1 VTANVTRTARETL
14 VRFADRL
21 QRLRVAAG
29 TPPLKRLT
37 ELTAALGRPLARST
51 MSDKLTGKSLPEWD
65 FVVWFV
71 HGCVANAR
79 EAGVRLPA
87 DLVDLAA
94 WDAAH
99 WRLLRSLDSAQAG
112 ERLTAAARAEIARRT
127 DPPPDAPATASG
139 GSQHGTADGLLS
151 PVARLMPR
159 QLPAPTR
166 HFAGRAEELAALTAL
181 ADEVERGDGPVI
193 AAIDGTAGIG
203 KTSLVGYWAH
213 RAADRF
219 PDGQLYVNLRGF
231 DPAGTPMAPTE
242 AVRGFLDALGVP
254 AHRLP
259 VSLETQAA
267 LYRSLLAGRRM
278 LVVLDNARDCEQVRR
293 LLPGS
298 SGCLVLVT
306 SRSRLTSLVAVE
318 GAQPLTLDLFTPA
331 DACEL
336 LARRLGRDRLA
347 AEPDAVDDIIAACAR
362 LPLALSIVAAR
373 AGTHPGFSLAS
384 LATELRGIGS
394 GRGLGAFD
402 GEPGLDLRAVFSWSY
417 LQLDVASAGMF
428 RLLGGHPGP
437 DIGLRA
443 AASLAGLPVD
453 RARTLLAGLAGAHLV
468 AETSPGRFAFHD
480 LLRAYATELADTL
493 DGDGDRGAA
502 RLRGL
507 DHYLRSAYAA
517 DRILDPHR
525 QAIPPPEPVAGVTPE
540 SFADRPR
547 ALAWL
552 TAERPVLLAAV
563 ALAATTGLD
572 PYARDLAW
580 TLTTFLDRRGHWH
593 DWATSQHVALEAATR
608 LADPAGQARA
618 HRDLA
623 RAHAQL
629 GDHDRA
635 HAHLRSALE
644 LFGGCADLAGEAH
657 THLGIGWLYQRQ
669 GRLEEAL
676 AHAERALDLF
686 RVVGY
691 QHGQANALNNVGS
704 HHSRLGNHGSALTAC
719 RMALTAHREIG
730 DLRGQADTWHNLGY
744 ANHRL
749 GHHSRAIACYGQA
762 LDLFRD
768 VSDRYQ
774 EAAVLTHLGDVHRF
788 IGQPEAA
795 RRSWCAA
802 VTILDDLGH
811 ADAGAVHD
819 RLGRGGAPRA
829 LARSVGPA
837 AVS

>member
-1 VTANVTRTARETL
+1 VVTTDVTRTTRETL

-29 TPPLKRLT
+29 TPPLKRLA
-37 ELTAALGRPLARST
+37 ELTAAMGRPLARST
-51 MSDKLTGKSLPEWD
+51 ISDKLTGKSLPEWD

-71 HGCVANAR
+71 HGCVANAS
-79 EAGVRLPA
+79 EAGVALPA
-87 DLVDLAA
+87 DLVDLGA

-99 WRLLRSLDSAQAG
+99 WRLLRALDGAQAG
-112 ERLTAAARAEIARRT
+112 ERLAAAARAEIARRT
-127 DPPPDAPATASG
+127 DPPSSASAAAPDGPRPPA
-139 GSQHGTADGLLS
+139 
-151 PVARLMPR
+151 ARLIPR

-166 HFAGRAEELAALTAL
+166 HFAGRAGELAALTAL
-181 ADEVERGDGPVI
+181 ADEVDRGDGSVVV

-203 KTSLVGYWAH
+203 KTALVVHWAH
-213 RAADRF
+213 QAADRF

-231 DPAGTPMAPTE
+231 DPAGSPMAPTE

-254 AHRLP
+254 AQQLP
-259 VSLETQAA
+259 VSLDTQAA

-298 SGCLVLVT
+298 RGCLVLVT

-318 GAQPLTLDLFTPA
+318 GAQPLTLDLFTPD
-331 DACEL
+331 DAREL

-347 AEPDAVDDIIAACAR
+347 AEPGATDDIIAACAR

-373 AGTHPGFSLAS
+373 AATHLGFPLAA
-384 LATELRGIGS
+384 LATELRGARS

-402 GEPGLDLRAVFSWSY
+402 GEPGLDLRTVFSWSY
-417 LQLDVASAGMF
+417 LQLDVASAAMF

-437 DIGLRA
+437 DIGLA
-443 AASLAGLPVD
+443 AAAGLAGLPVD
-453 RARTLLAGLAGAHLV
+453 RARTLLAELAGAHLV
-468 AETSPGRFAFHD
+468 AETTPGRFAFHD
-480 LLRAYATELADTL
+480 LLRAYATELADTV
-493 DGDGDRGAA
+493 DSDEDRKAA
-502 RLRGL
+502 RQRGF

-525 QAIPPPEPVAGVTPE
+525 QAIPPPEPLAGVTPE

-563 ALAATTGLD
+563 VLAATAGFD

-593 DWATSQHVALEAATR
+593 DWAASQHVALAAATR

-629 GDHDRA
+629 GDHDQA
-635 HAHLRSALE
+635 HAHLRSALD
-644 LFGGCADLAGEAH
+644 LFGGRGDLAGEAH
-657 THLGIGWLYQRQ
+657 THLTIGWVYQRQ
-669 GRLEEAL
+669 GRLEDAL
-676 AHAERALDLF
+676 AHAERALALF

-691 QHGQANALNNVGS
+691 RPGQANALNNVGS
-704 HHSRLGNHGSALTAC
+704 HHTRLGNHGPALTAC
-719 RMALTAHREIG
+719 RLALAAHREIG

-744 ANHRL
+744 AHQRL
-749 GHHSRAIACYGQA
+749 GHHSRAIVCYRQA
-762 LDLFRD
+762 LDLFREMG
-768 VSDRYQ
+768 DRYQ
-774 EAAVLTHLGDVHRF
+774 EAAVLTHLGDAQRVV
-788 IGQPEAA
+788 GEPGAS

-802 VTILDDLGH
+802 AAILDDLGH
-811 ADAGAVHD
+811 ADAGDVHD
-819 RLGRGGAPRA
+819 RLRRGGEPRA
-829 LARSVGPA
+829 LAG
-837 AVS
+837 AVT